1 MLLRSRGSETANALT
16 KSRPDKDLVQ
26 SVQVEAEPNHEALEV
41 SSQSSE
47 EQLDLVEVLGEHEQQ
62 PRRDPFPQCQ
72 DLECVVH
79 KKSGIVH
86 CLRSEQITYC
96 GRHLSQ
102 NYVSLTKASI
112 EDMECCILCGRQLA
126 ANFE

>member
-1 MLLRSRGSETANALT
+1 M
-16 KSRPDKDLVQ
+16 Q
-26 SVQVEAEPNHEALEV
+26 SVQVEAEPNDEALEV

-86 CLRSEQITYC
+86 CLQSEQITYC

-102 NYVSLTKASI
+102 NYACLTRASI

-126 ANFE
+126 AHFE